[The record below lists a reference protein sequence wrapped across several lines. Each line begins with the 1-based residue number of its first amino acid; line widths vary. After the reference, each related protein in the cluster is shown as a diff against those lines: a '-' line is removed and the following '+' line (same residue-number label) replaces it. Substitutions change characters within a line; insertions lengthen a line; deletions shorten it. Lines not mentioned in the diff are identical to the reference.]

1 MVIKSI
7 KLKHTYQYNDE
18 IVFVVLELVMY
29 FHIHFSFFH
38 PNNTVRLIRDEL
50 ELYIL

>member
-29 FHIHFSFFH
+29 FHIHFSFVH